1 MSRYFLILILI
12 FFTHATY
19 AQTQLLVYAGGGMS
33 FADKRDQKRTPDR
46 LTDPLKISPIAG
58 LGLRTKIQKGIN
70 FETGLF
76 YSRKSHYLNK
86 NYERWD
92 INTVHRD
99 LIQHTDRLDYINLPL
114 LLSIDIMRTS
124 GHGLSME
131 LGMNYGFL
139 FRANRDV
146 YIIQSSTQSAAAEYL
161 SRDNPIRKGLVQ
173 TSATRH
179 GDLNIFDAAIKVQLT
194 YWYKQR
200 IFARL
205 SFDRS
210 FHDIYLRN
218 PKGEPTI
225 GFSYAGCKIGYVLF
239 GKNNKAAIQKK
250 MLSVE

>member
-1 MSRYFLILILI
+1 MSRFFLILFLLCC
-12 FFTHATY
+12 TDATR

-46 LTDPLKISPIAG
+46 LTDPLTVSPMAG
-58 LGLRTKIQKGIN
+58 IGLRTKIQKGIN
-70 FETGLF
+70 LETGLF
-76 YSRKSHYLNK
+76 YNRKSYHLTK

-92 INTVHRD
+92 INNVQRD
-99 LIQHTDRLDYINLPL
+99 LVQHTDRLDYINLPL
-114 LLSIDIMRTS
+114 LLSFDIMSSS
-124 GHGLSME
+124 GQGLSME

-139 FRANRDV
+139 FRAMRDV

-194 YWYKQR
+194 YWYKER

-225 GFSYAGCKIGYVLF
+225 GFSYAGCNIGYVLF
-239 GKNNKAAIQKK
+239 GKNNKTVQKK
-250 MLSVE
+250 MLSAE